1 MADSCYDTRVMP
13 NLNGTMVDFAANG
26 GTGSGYLTKPES
38 GEGPGVVVIQEWWG
52 LVGHIKTVADR
63 FASAGYVALAPD
75 MYHGEATQSP
85 DDAGKLMMALNIDGA
100 EKDLRGAVDYVA
112 SASTGE
118 KIGLIGFCMGG
129 QLALFAAS
137 KNDRIGACVDF
148 YGIHPNVQP
157 DYAQIKAPVLGLF
170 AENDGYV
177 NPAVVKEIEGKLK
190 AADVSTDFH
199 IYPGVDHAFYND
211 EREVYN
217 LPAATDAWNRVQDF
231 FGKHLKVS

>member
-13 NLNGTMVDFAANG
+13 NLNGTMVEFAANG

-137 KNDRIGACVDF
+137 KNDRIGACVRT
-148 YGIHPNVQP
+148 
-157 DYAQIKAPVLGLF
+157 
-170 AENDGYV
+170 
-177 NPAVVKEIEGKLK
+177 
-190 AADVSTDFH
+190 STASTRTCSR
-199 IYPGVDHAFYND
+199 ITRRSKRPCSAYL
-211 EREVYN
+211 RRMT
-217 LPAATDAWNRVQDF
+217 ATSTRM
-231 FGKHLKVS
+231 S